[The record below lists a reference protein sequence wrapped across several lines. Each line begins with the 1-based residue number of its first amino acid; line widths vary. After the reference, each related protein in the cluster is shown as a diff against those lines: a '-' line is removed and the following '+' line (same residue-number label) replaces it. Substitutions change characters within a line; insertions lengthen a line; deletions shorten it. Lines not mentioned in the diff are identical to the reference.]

1 MPGIELDAVEIDNF
15 QGAYDAP
22 FTCSIW
28 ATAASAVSPASAIR
42 RSTTPAS
49 RGYRQALDQAGIA
62 FDPELLY
69 EGDYSA
75 GSGLAHGRTLL
86 GSLEPPTA
94 AFAFND
100 LMAMGVMQAA
110 HERGCA
116 SRPIWPSSA
125 STGCR

>member
-15 QGAYDAP
+15 QGAYDAVHLLDLGHRRIGCV
-22 FTCSIW
+22 TGIGN
-28 ATAASAVSPASAIR
+28 SPLNDARIPEAI
-42 RSTTPAS
+42 
-49 RGYRQALDQAGIA
+49 RQALDQAGIA

-86 GSLEPPTA
+86 RLEPPTA